1 MTTQSDKKKVDAYI
15 KKHEQWQ
22 PVMDVARKAL
32 LESGL
37 EETVKW
43 GAPAYTYEGKNL
55 VGMVGFKNHC
65 ALWFHNGVYLKDPD
79 KRLVNA
85 QEGRTR
91 GLRQWRFEVGDKLPV
106 RPLKAFIKES
116 IANQQE
122 GKEIKPKKQSL
133 NVPEELAAAMQKSKK
148 LQKAFAGLTPGRQRE
163 YADHIGSAK
172 QEATRVK
179 RLEKAKPLIE
189 AGVGLNDKYKNC

>member
-22 PVMDVARKAL
+22 QVMTAARKVL

-43 GAPAYTYEGKNL
+43 GAPAYTLEGKNL

-65 ALWFHNGVYLKDPD
+65 ALWFHNGVYLNDPD
-79 KRLVNA
+79 KRLINA

-91 GLRQWRFEVGDKLPV
+91 GLRQWRFETGDKLLV
-106 RPLKAFIKES
+106 RPLKTFVKET
-116 IANQQE
+116 IANQKA
-122 GKEIKPKKQSL
+122 GKEVKPKKQRL
-133 NVPEELAAAMQKSKK
+133 NVPTELAAAMKKSKK
-148 LQKAFAGLTPGRQRE
+148 LQNAFAGLTPGRQRE

-172 QEATRVK
+172 QEATRLK
-179 RLEKAKPLIE
+179 RLEKARPLIE